1 MHMFEPPAAVIV
13 DIPLGDL
20 INCDLQIFNK
30 GIKYCSNFFRSFF
43 PAAWVII
50 WDVHTKMKNVMHI
63 ELGTAKS
70 CISFN
75 SCAIAFLTELETLT
89 ESPAFERQPYI
100 HSMKE
105 HAIGLV
111 DDSKK
116 SSLGGLALKDKA
128 TMPKELR
135 AHITAILGIQSYNEE
150 VESINFTRHEKTR
163 PGKGSNTPIINLF
176 PKLYT
181 VIPIKLV
188 SSACA
193 YVVCALHASFP
204 GSSETFHP
212 NMIIKEEHSQMQLL
226 KHFCESSSANVVEF
240 NQWLSTRD
248 DTDGWRENL

>member
-1 MHMFEPPAAVIV
+1 MHMFEPPAAAIV

-50 WDVHTKMKNVMHI
+50 LDVHTKMKNVMHI
-63 ELGTAKS
+63 ELGLKV
-70 CISFN
+70 
-75 SCAIAFLTELETLT
+75 LLLVMQ
-89 ESPAFERQPYI
+89 ERQPYI

-111 DDSKK
+111 DDPKK

-204 GSSETFHP
+204 GSSEAFHP

-226 KHFCESSSANVVEF
+226 KHFCESSSAKVVEF

-248 DTDGWRENL
+248 DTDGWRENLEHIIELTNKQRGPKSMSL